1 MIHGAQ
7 YSSHRSRR
15 WNSRQ
20 WQNTSSHQ
28 SAVADVEQSPVGSGR
43 RVVVASDMATRC
55 RNRMCSATRYATQ
68 KRGEFEGLSKGG
80 RGSRCNFFAITK
92 RPAFNRDPE
101 LRQQLRTSSGRI
113 QTKGH
118 LRRALG
124 YGFISQDEY
133 QTHWDMYDEVAA
145 MLTGLRNYLDPNG
158 QDR

>member
-1 MIHGAQ
+1 MPPKSVENLKVYQ
-7 YSSHRSRR
+7 K
-15 WNSRQ
+15 
-20 WQNTSSHQ
+20 
-28 SAVADVEQSPVGSGR
+28 AVAGAD
-43 RVVVASDMATRC
+43 AI
-55 RNRMCSATRYATQ
+55 
-68 KRGEFEGLSKGG
+68 
-80 RGSRCNFFAITK
+80 FAITK

-133 QTHWDMYDEVAA
+133 QTHWDMYDELAA